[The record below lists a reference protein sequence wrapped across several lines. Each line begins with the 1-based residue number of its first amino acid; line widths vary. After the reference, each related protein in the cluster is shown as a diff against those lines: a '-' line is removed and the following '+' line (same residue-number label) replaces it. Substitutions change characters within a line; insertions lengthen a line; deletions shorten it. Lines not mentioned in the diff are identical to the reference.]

1 MAALP
6 TAGRRAAA
14 FQPHFDS
21 IETVQ
26 KNIRVSRMNQ
36 RLLLL
41 AVTLAAVPAPVLAQA
56 ARDNIDALIEEQA
69 RANGVPA
76 AFVHQVVKRESNYNP
91 NAKGGS
97 ALGLM
102 QIKHATARGLGYR
115 GEASGLYD
123 PKVNLRY
130 GIAYLAGA
138 YRTAK
143 GDLAKAYHYYNRGYY
158 YAAKR
163 QGIVTEVAEE
173 AAPALVAASS
183 AVSFASVFALRPSQ
197 DPAAGQALAY
207 AAAAAPAEVV
217 EVPLPPRR
225 PASLSAGAQ
234 VASLAPASD
243 LAAVSLAP
251 QAGPAAAQMQAAAP
265 VEVPLPPRRPG
276 SLAGGLAA
284 ASPAPSAQD
293 LASVSLAPQA
303 AARTAEAVQ
312 AAGAASG
319 AVEVPLPPRRPTAQL
334 LAAFARPAVPAPKAA
349 PVLEATA
356 LPPAR

>member
-1 MAALP
+1 
-6 TAGRRAAA
+6 
-14 FQPHFDS
+14 
-21 IETVQ
+21 
-26 KNIRVSRMNQ
+26 MNQ

-41 AVTLAAVPAPVLAQA
+41 AAALAAVPVPVLAQA

-91 NAKGGS
+91 NARGGS

-102 QIKHATARGLGYR
+102 QIKHATARGLGYK

-163 QGIVTEVAEE
+163 QGLTTEVVEAE
-173 AAPALVAASS
+173 APAASS
-183 AVSFASVFALRPSQ
+183 ASSFASVFALRPSQ
-197 DPAAGQALAY
+197 DPNLGAASTALAY
-207 AAAAAPAEVV
+207 APTAAPTEVV

-225 PASLSAGAQ
+225 PAAFAGQVQ
-234 VASLAPASD
+234 VAALASD
-243 LAAVSLAP
+243 LAGVSLAP
-251 QAGPAAAQMQAAAP
+251 NASQQAVAVTASEIAV
-265 VEVPLPPRRPG
+265 VEVPLPPRRPAAFAALQAATLAATPAPAATADLASLSLTPQSQPAAAQAQPAAAQAQPAAAQAEPAG
-276 SLAGGLAA
+276 SAA
-284 ASPAPSAQD
+284 ASRRA
-293 LASVSLAPQA
+293 VA
-303 AARTAEAVQ
+303 AAEAI
-312 AAGAASG
+312 
-319 AVEVPLPPRRPTAQL
+319 EVPLPPRRPSAQR
-334 LAAFARPAVPAPKAA
+334 LAAVSRPAAPKVAGV
-349 PVLEATA
+349 PVLEASA
-356 LPPAR
+356 LPPAQ

>member
-1 MAALP
+1 
-6 TAGRRAAA
+6 
-14 FQPHFDS
+14 
-21 IETVQ
+21 
-26 KNIRVSRMNQ
+26 MNQ

-41 AVTLAAVPAPVLAQA
+41 AAALAAVPVPVLAQA

-102 QIKHATARGLGYR
+102 QIKHATARGLGYK

-143 GDLAKAYHYYNRGYY
+143 GDLARAYHYYNRGYY

-163 QGIVTEVAEE
+163 QGISTEVAEAE
-173 AAPALVAASS
+173 APAASS
-183 AVSFASVFALRPSQ
+183 ASSFASVFALRPSQ
-197 DPAAGQALAY
+197 DPNLAAASTALAY
-207 AAAAAPAEVV
+207 APAAAPTEVV

-225 PASLSAGAQ
+225 PAAFAGQFQ
-234 VASLAPASD
+234 VAALAPD
-243 LAAVSLAP
+243 LAGVSLAP
-251 QAGPAAAQMQAAAP
+251 NRH
-265 VEVPLPPRRPG
+265 RRPW
-276 SLAGGLAA
+276 
-284 ASPAPSAQD
+284 
-293 LASVSLAPQA
+293 
-303 AARTAEAVQ
+303 
-312 AAGAASG
+312 
-319 AVEVPLPPRRPTAQL
+319 PP
-334 LAAFARPAVPAPKAA
+334 
-349 PVLEATA
+349 
-356 LPPAR
+356 

>member
-1 MAALP
+1 
-6 TAGRRAAA
+6 
-14 FQPHFDS
+14 
-21 IETVQ
+21 
-26 KNIRVSRMNQ
+26 MNQ

-41 AVTLAAVPAPVLAQA
+41 AAALAAVPVPVLAQA

-102 QIKHATARGLGYR
+102 QIKHATARGLGYK

-143 GDLAKAYHYYNRGYY
+143 GDLARAYHYYNRGYY

-163 QGIVTEVAEE
+163 QGISTEVAEAE
-173 AAPALVAASS
+173 APAASS
-183 AVSFASVFALRPSQ
+183 ASSFASVFALRPSQ
-197 DPAAGQALAY
+197 DPNLAAASTALAY
-207 AAAAAPAEVV
+207 APAATPTEVV

-225 PASLSAGAQ
+225 PAAFAGQVQ
-234 VASLAPASD
+234 VAALAPD
-243 LAAVSLAP
+243 LAGVSLAP
-251 QAGPAAAQMQAAAP
+251 QAAPQAVAAIAVSET
-265 VEVPLPPRRPG
+265 VEVPLPPRRPAAFAA
-276 SLAGGLAA
+276 LQAATPALAA
-284 ASPAPSAQD
+284 APAQATAVD
-293 LASVSLAPQA
+293 LASVSLTPASQTSSTQA
-303 AARTAEAVQ
+303 SSTQTSANQTSLTQASANQVVATAD
-312 AAGAASG
+312 
-319 AVEVPLPPRRPTAQL
+319 AVEVPLPPRRPSVER
-334 LAAFARPAVPAPKAA
+334 LAAIVRPAAPKAA
-349 PVLEATA
+349 IVPVLEASA